1 MLQRKEPLVGGVSS
15 KVLARVDAAQT
26 QKPKNAEFLLTPFD
40 EVVLYVEKFQLDG
53 DQLWGRV
60 LCDTLEMAE
69 DVYKNG
75 LYAMRFRGLMKY
87 DLETSRP
94 DWQTVIAWDY
104 RPRIG

>member
-1 MLQRKEPLVGGVSS
+1 
-15 KVLARVDAAQT
+15 VDAAQT
-26 QKPKNAEFLLTPFD
+26 QEQKNSEFLLTPFN
-40 EVVLYVEKFQLDG
+40 EAVLYIEKFQLDG

-75 LYAMRFRGLMKY
+75 LYTMRFRGLMRY
-87 DLETSRP
+87 ALETSRP
-94 DWQTVIAWDY
+94 NWQTVIAWDY